1 MAGARIL
8 QPEDGA
14 LLKAMTPVLGG
25 LYVGYADAGRRDEK
39 RRTLGMSNVRSIFT
53 VGVLASFCST
63 VALTQT
69 PPSEPLILQAKIPL
83 GDVRGRIDHLAVDLN
98 RQRLFVAE
106 LGNDTVGVVG
116 LKERGVTLT
125 LTGLKEPQG
134 IGYVAS
140 TDTLYVA
147 NASDGTVRLF
157 QGPNLAPAGQIDLG
171 EDADNVRVDETA
183 HEVWVGYGGGAL
195 AVIDTAS
202 HRKIA
207 EVPLK
212 GHPESFRLEAPG
224 QRIFVNVP
232 DAHEIAVVDRSA
244 RKQVASWP
252 NGRLSSNFPL
262 ALDPGRQKVVS
273 IFRHPSTLAAF
284 RAQDGKRIATV
295 ETCGDSDDAFID
307 GRRNLVYV
315 ICGAGYV
322 DVLEVRGDMYQ
333 RVSRIV
339 TLPGARTGL
348 FVPELD
354 RLFVAARARGSAPA
368 AVWEFRPAD

>member
-1 MAGARIL
+1 M
-8 QPEDGA
+8 
-14 LLKAMTPVLGG
+14 
-25 LYVGYADAGRRDEK
+25 RD
-39 RRTLGMSNVRSIFT
+39 RHLTL
-53 VGVLASFCST
+53 GVLASLCST

-69 PPSEPLILQAKIPL
+69 PPSEPLVLQAKIPL
-83 GDVRGRIDHLAVDLN
+83 GEVRGRIDHLTVDLN

-106 LGNDTVGVVG
+106 LGNDTVGVVD
-116 LKERGVTLT
+116 LKERSVALT
-125 LTGLKEPQG
+125 LAGLKEPQG

-157 QGPNLAPAGQIDLG
+157 QGPNLSPTGRIELG
-171 EDADNVRVDETA
+171 DDADNVRVDEAA

-207 EVPLK
+207 DVPLK
-212 GHPESFRLEAPG
+212 AHPESFRLETPG
-224 QRIFVNVP
+224 HRVFVNVP
-232 DAHEIAVVDRSA
+232 EAHEIAVVDRSA

-252 NGRLSSNFPL
+252 TGTARANFPL
-262 ALDPGRQKVVS
+262 ALDPARQRVVS
-273 IFRHPSTLAAF
+273 IFRDPPVLAVF
-284 RAQDGKRIATV
+284 QAQDGRRIATV

-307 GRRNLVYV
+307 GKRNRIYV

-322 DVLEVRGDMYQ
+322 DVLEVRGDTYQ
-333 RVSRIV
+333 RVSRIT
-339 TLPGARTGL
+339 TLSGARTGL

-354 RLFVAARARGSAPA
+354 RLFIAARARGSAPA
-368 AVWEFRPAD
+368 AVWEFRPAN

>member
-1 MAGARIL
+1 MSKVLSSLAV
-8 QPEDGA
+8 GA
-14 LLKAMTPVLGG
+14 LAT
-25 LYVGYADAGRRDEK
+25 
-39 RRTLGMSNVRSIFT
+39 
-53 VGVLASFCST
+53 FCST
-63 VALTQT
+63 VALAQT
-69 PPSEPLILQAKIPL
+69 PPGEPLVLQAKIPL
-83 GDVRGRIDHLAVDLN
+83 GEIRGRIDHLAADVN

-106 LGNDTVGVVG
+106 LGNDTVGVVD
-116 LKERGVTLT
+116 LKARSVALT
-125 LTGLKEPQG
+125 LAGLKEPQG
-134 IGYVAS
+134 VGYVAS

-147 NASDGTVRLF
+147 NAFDGTVRLF
-157 QGPNLAPAGQIDLG
+157 QGPNLSPAGQIELG

-207 EVPLK
+207 DVPLK
-212 GHPESFRLEAPG
+212 AHPESFRLEAPG

-244 RKQVASWP
+244 RKQIASWP
-252 NGRLSSNFPL
+252 NGPLSANFPL
-262 ALDPGRQKVVS
+262 ALDPARQRVLS
-273 IFRHPSTLAAF
+273 IFRHPPVLAAF
-284 RAQDGKRIATV
+284 QAQDGKRIATV

-307 GRRNLVYV
+307 GKRNLIYV

-322 DVLEVRGDMYQ
+322 DVLEVRGDTYH
-333 RVSRIV
+333 RVSRIT
-339 TLPGARTGL
+339 TLSGARTGL

-368 AVWEFRPAD
+368 AVWEFRPAS

>member
-1 MAGARIL
+1 
-8 QPEDGA
+8 
-14 LLKAMTPVLGG
+14 
-25 LYVGYADAGRRDEK
+25 
-39 RRTLGMSNVRSIFT
+39 MSE
-53 VGVLASFCST
+53 VLASFTVALLAISCPT

-69 PPSEPLILQAKIPL
+69 PPSEPLVLQAKIPL
-83 GDVRGRIDHLAVDLN
+83 GEVRGRIDHLAVDVN

-106 LGNDTVGVVG
+106 LGNDTVGVVD
-116 LKERGVTLT
+116 LKTRSVALT
-125 LTGLKEPQG
+125 LAGLKEPQG
-134 IGYVAS
+134 VGYVAS

-157 QGPNLAPAGQIDLG
+157 QGPNLSPAGQVELG
-171 EDADNVRVDETA
+171 VDADNVRVDETG

-212 GHPESFRLEAPG
+212 AHPESFRLEAPG

-232 DAHEIAVVDRSA
+232 DSHEIAVLDRRV

-252 NGRLSSNFPL
+252 NGPLGANYPL
-262 ALDPGRQKVVS
+262 ALDPAHQRVLS
-273 IFRHPSTLAAF
+273 IFRAPPMLGVF
-284 RAQDGKRIATV
+284 QAQDGKRIATV
-295 ETCGDSDDAFID
+295 ETCGDSDDAFVD
-307 GRRNLVYV
+307 ARRSLVYV

-322 DVLEVRGDMYQ
+322 DILATRGETYT
-333 RVSRIV
+333 RVSRV
-339 TLPGARTGL
+339 PTLSGARTGL

-354 RLFVAARARGSAPA
+354 RLYVAARARGAAPA
-368 AVWEFRPAD
+368 AVWEFRPAN

>member
-1 MAGARIL
+1 
-8 QPEDGA
+8 
-14 LLKAMTPVLGG
+14 
-25 LYVGYADAGRRDEK
+25 
-39 RRTLGMSNVRSIFT
+39 MSNVLSSINA
-53 VGVLASFCST
+53 GLLASFCST

-69 PPSEPLILQAKIPL
+69 PPTEPLVLEAKIPL

-106 LGNDTVGVVG
+106 LGNDTVGVVQ
-116 LKERGVTLT
+116 LKDRSVALR
-125 LTGLKEPQG
+125 LVGLKEPQG

-157 QGPNLAPAGQIDLG
+157 QGPNLSPAGQIALG
-171 EDADNVRVDETA
+171 DDADNVRVDETA
-183 HEVWVGYGGGAL
+183 HEVWVGYGAGAL

-207 EVPLK
+207 DVPLK
-212 GHPESFRLEAPG
+212 AHPESFRLEAPG

-244 RKQVASWP
+244 RKQIAGWP
-252 NGRLSSNFPL
+252 NGPLSANFPL
-262 ALDPGRQKVVS
+262 ALDPARQRVLS
-273 IFRHPSTLAAF
+273 IFRHPSVLAAF
-284 RAQDGKRIATV
+284 QAQDGNRVATV
-295 ETCGDSDDAFID
+295 ETCGDSDDAFTD
-307 GRRNLVYV
+307 GKRNLIYV
-315 ICGAGYV
+315 VCGAGYV
-322 DVLEVRGDMYQ
+322 DVLEVRGDTYQ
-333 RVSRIV
+333 RVSRIT
-339 TLPGARTGL
+339 TLSGARTGL

-368 AVWEFRPAD
+368 AVWEFRPAG

>member
-1 MAGARIL
+1 
-8 QPEDGA
+8 
-14 LLKAMTPVLGG
+14 
-25 LYVGYADAGRRDEK
+25 
-39 RRTLGMSNVRSIFT
+39 MSNVRSSFT

-69 PPSEPLILQAKIPL
+69 PPSEPLVLQAKILL
-83 GDVRGRIDHLAVDLN
+83 GDVRGRIDHVAVDLN

-106 LGNDTVGVVG
+106 LGNDTVGVVD
-116 LKERGVTLT
+116 LKERSVALT
-125 LTGLKEPQG
+125 LAGLKEPQG

-157 QGPNLAPAGQIDLG
+157 QGLNLSPAGRIELG
-171 EDADNVRVDETA
+171 DDADNVRVDEAA

-207 EVPLK
+207 DVPLK
-212 GHPESFRLEAPG
+212 AHPESFRLEAPG

-232 DAHEIAVVDRSA
+232 DAYEIAVVDRSA
-244 RKQVASWP
+244 RKQIASWP
-252 NGRLSSNFPL
+252 NGTLSANYPL
-262 ALDPGRQKVVS
+262 ALDPAHQRVLS
-273 IFRHPSTLAAF
+273 IFRHPAMLAAF
-284 RAQDGKRIATV
+284 QAQDGKRIAAV
-295 ETCGDSDDAFID
+295 ETCGDSDDGFID
-307 GRRNLVYV
+307 GKRDLVYV

-322 DVLEVRGDMYQ
+322 DVLKVRGETYT
-333 RVSRIV
+333 RVSRV
-339 TLPGARTGL
+339 TTVSGARTGL

-368 AVWEFRPAD
+368 AVWEFRPAN

>member
-1 MAGARIL
+1 
-8 QPEDGA
+8 
-14 LLKAMTPVLGG
+14 
-25 LYVGYADAGRRDEK
+25 
-39 RRTLGMSNVRSIFT
+39 MSNVLSSIT
-53 VGVLASFCST
+53 AGVLTSFCST

-69 PPSEPLILQAKIPL
+69 PPSEPLVLEAKIPL

-106 LGNDTVGVVG
+106 LGNDTVGVVD
-116 LKERGVTLT
+116 LKERSVALR
-125 LTGLKEPQG
+125 LAGLKEPQG

-147 NASDGTVRLF
+147 NASDGSVRLF
-157 QGPNLAPAGQIDLG
+157 QGLNLSPMGRIGLG
-171 EDADNVRVDETA
+171 DDADNVRVDEAA

-207 EVPLK
+207 DVPLK
-212 GHPESFRLEAPG
+212 AHPESFRLETPG
-224 QRIFVNVP
+224 QRVFVNVP

-244 RKQVASWP
+244 RKQIASWP
-252 NGRLSSNFPL
+252 NGPLSANFPL
-262 ALDPGRQKVVS
+262 ALDGARQRVLS
-273 IFRHPSTLAAF
+273 IFRHPPVLAAF
-284 RAQDGKRIATV
+284 QAQDGKRIATV

-307 GRRNLVYV
+307 GKRNLIYV

-322 DVLEVRGDMYQ
+322 EVLEVRGDTYQ
-333 RVSRIV
+333 RVSRV
-339 TLPGARTGL
+339 TTLSGARTGL

-368 AVWEFRPAD
+368 AVWEFRPAN

>member
-1 MAGARIL
+1 
-8 QPEDGA
+8 
-14 LLKAMTPVLGG
+14 LG
-25 LYVGYADAGRRDEK
+25 K
-39 RRTLGMSNVRSIFT
+39 
-53 VGVLASFCST
+53 
-63 VALTQT
+63 
-69 PPSEPLILQAKIPL
+69 
-83 GDVRGRIDHLAVDLN
+83 VRGRIDHLAVDLN

-106 LGNDTVGVVG
+106 LGNDTVGVVE
-116 LKERGVTLT
+116 LNERSVALR
-125 LTGLKEPQG
+125 LAGLKEPQG

-157 QGPNLAPAGQIDLG
+157 QGPNLSPAGQIELG
-171 EDADNVRVDETA
+171 EDADNVRVDEAA

-207 EVPLK
+207 DVPLK
-212 GHPESFRLEAPG
+212 AHPESFRLEAPG

-244 RKQVASWP
+244 RKQIASWP
-252 NGRLSSNFPL
+252 NGPLSANYPL
-262 ALDPGRQKVVS
+262 ALDPARQSVLS
-273 IFRHPSTLAAF
+273 IFRHPPVLAAF
-284 RAQDGKRIATV
+284 QAQDGKRIATV
-295 ETCGDSDDAFID
+295 ETCADSDDAFID
-307 GRRNLVYV
+307 GKRNLIYV

-322 DVLEVRGDMYQ
+322 DVLEVRGETYQ
-333 RVSRIV
+333 RVSRV
-339 TLPGARTGL
+339 TTLSGARTGL

-368 AVWEFRPAD
+368 AVWEFRPAN

>member
-1 MAGARIL
+1 
-8 QPEDGA
+8 
-14 LLKAMTPVLGG
+14 
-25 LYVGYADAGRRDEK
+25 
-39 RRTLGMSNVRSIFT
+39 MSNVFLFFT
-53 VGVLASFCST
+53 VGVLASLCPT

-69 PPSEPLILQAKIPL
+69 PSSERLVLQAKIPL

-106 LGNDTVGVVG
+106 LGNDTVGVVD
-116 LKERGVTLT
+116 LKERSVALRIA
-125 LTGLKEPQG
+125 GLKEPQG

-140 TDTLYVA
+140 TDTVYVA

-157 QGPNLAPAGQIDLG
+157 QGPNLSPTGRIELG
-171 EDADNVRVDETA
+171 DDADNVRVDEAA

-202 HRKIA
+202 RRKIA
-207 EVPLK
+207 DVSLK
-212 GHPESFRLEAPG
+212 AHPESFRLEASG

-244 RKQVASWP
+244 RKQIASWP
-252 NGRLSSNFPL
+252 NGPFSANFPL
-262 ALDPGRQKVVS
+262 ALDPARQRVLS
-273 IFRHPSTLAAF
+273 IFRHPAVLAAF
-284 RAQDGKRIATV
+284 QAQEGKRIATV

-307 GRRNLVYV
+307 GKRNLIYV

-322 DVLEVRGDMYQ
+322 DVLEVRGETYQ
-333 RVSRIV
+333 RVSRV
-339 TLPGARTGL
+339 TTLSGARTGL

-368 AVWEFRPAD
+368 AVWEFRPTN